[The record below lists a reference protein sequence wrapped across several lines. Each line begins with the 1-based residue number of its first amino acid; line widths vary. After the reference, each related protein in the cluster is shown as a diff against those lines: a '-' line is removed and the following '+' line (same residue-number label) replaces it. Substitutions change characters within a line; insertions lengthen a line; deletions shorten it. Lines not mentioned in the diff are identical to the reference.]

1 MDTHRRTPITLQ
13 SRFRW
18 SVKPM
23 RRSDFSYDLPKHLIA
38 RTPLPARTDSRL
50 LELKG
55 DAVAHRR
62 FGEIVDLLRRDDL
75 LVVNDTRV
83 IKARLRAVKDSGGRA
98 EVLIER
104 IEGADTALCQ
114 VRVSKALHPERSLL
128 VRGEAVT
135 VLERRGEFYLLRF
148 PGDVLEFLDAHG
160 STPLPPYIARPANAE
175 DEKRYQTVYGKHPG
189 AVAAPTAGLHFDGAL
204 LRAIED
210 RGVGVAAVTLHVG
223 AGTFQPVRTEDL
235 SRHRMHEERYEVPEA
250 TAKAVNACS
259 GRIVAVG
266 TTVVRTLES
275 AADGDGRVRTG
286 TGETSLFIAPGYAF
300 RVIDALVTNFHL
312 PESTLLMLVSAFA
325 GHARIMRAYAEA
337 VREGYRL
344 FSYGDAMFC
353 ERA

>member
-1 MDTHRRTPITLQ
+1 
-13 SRFRW
+13 
-18 SVKPM
+18 M
-23 RRSDFSYDLPKHLIA
+23 RRSDFSYHLPRHLIA
-38 RTPLPARTDSRL
+38 RTPLAARTDSRL

-55 DAVAHRR
+55 DMIAHRR
-62 FGEIVDLLRRDDL
+62 FGEIVDLLRPDDL

-83 IKARLRAVKDSGGRA
+83 IKARMRAVKDSGGRA
-98 EVLIER
+98 EILVER
-104 IEGADTALCQ
+104 IESADTALCQ
-114 VRVSKALHPERSLL
+114 VRVSKALHPGRSLL
-128 VRGEAVT
+128 VDGEVVT
-135 VLERRGEFYLLRF
+135 MVARRGEFYLLRF

-189 AVAAPTAGLHFDGAL
+189 AVAAPTAGLHFDAAL
-204 LRAIED
+204 LRVIADKGAEI
-210 RGVGVAAVTLHVG
+210 APVTLHVG
-223 AGTFQPVRTEDL
+223 AGTFQPVRTDDL

-250 TAKAVNACS
+250 TAQAINACN
-259 GRIVAVG
+259 GRVVAVG

-275 AADGDGRVRTG
+275 TADTDGHVRAGAGAT
-286 TGETSLFIAPGYAF
+286 TLFVAPGYTF
-300 RVIDALVTNFHL
+300 RVVDALVTNFHL

-325 GHARIMRAYAEA
+325 GHARVMRAYAEA

>member
-1 MDTHRRTPITLQ
+1 
-13 SRFRW
+13 
-18 SVKPM
+18 M

-38 RTPLPARTDSRL
+38 RTPLPGRTDSRL
-50 LELKG
+50 LELKDDG
-55 DAVAHRR
+55 VTHRKFR
-62 FGEIVDLLRRDDL
+62 EIADLLRPDDL

-104 IEGADTALCQ
+104 IECADTALCQ
-114 VRVSKALHPERSLL
+114 VRVSKALHPSRSLL
-128 VRGEAVT
+128 VDGEVLT
-135 VLERRGEFYLLRF
+135 VIERRGEFYLLRF

-160 STPLPPYIARPANAE
+160 STPLPPYIARPANDE
-175 DEKRYQTVYGKHPG
+175 DEARYQTVYGKHPG
-189 AVAAPTAGLHFDGAL
+189 AVAAPTAGLHFDATL
-204 LRAIED
+204 LREIED
-210 RGVGVAAVTLHVG
+210 RGVGIATVTLHVG
-223 AGTFQPVRTEDL
+223 AGTFQPIRTEDL

-250 TAKAVNACS
+250 TASAVNACR

-275 AADGDGRVRTG
+275 AADEDGQVRAG
-286 TGETSLFIAPGYAF
+286 AGETSLFIAPGYAF
-300 RVIDALVTNFHL
+300 RVVDALVTNFHL

-325 GHARIMRAYAEA
+325 GHTRIMRAYAEA

>member
-1 MDTHRRTPITLQ
+1 
-13 SRFRW
+13 
-18 SVKPM
+18 M

-38 RTPLPARTDSRL
+38 RTPLPGRTDSRL
-50 LELKG
+50 LELRDDG
-55 DAVAHRR
+55 VAHRKFR
-62 FGEIVDLLRRDDL
+62 EIADLLRPDDL

-104 IEGADTALCQ
+104 IECADTALCQ
-114 VRVSKALHPERSLL
+114 VRVSKALHPGRSL
-128 VRGEAVT
+128 VVDGEVLT
-135 VLERRGEFYLLRF
+135 VMERCGEFYLLRF

-160 STPLPPYIARPANAE
+160 RTPLPPYISRPANDE
-175 DEKRYQTVYGKHPG
+175 DEARYQTVYGRHPG
-189 AVAAPTAGLHFDGAL
+189 AVAAPTAGLHFDATL
-204 LRAIED
+204 LREIED
-210 RGVGVAAVTLHVG
+210 RGGGIAAVTLHVG
-223 AGTFQPVRTEDL
+223 AGTFQPIRTEDL

-250 TAKAVNACS
+250 TASAVNACR
-259 GRIVAVG
+259 GRVVAVG

-275 AADGDGRVRTG
+275 AADEDGDVRAG
-286 TGETSLFIAPGYAF
+286 AGETSLFIAPGYAF
-300 RVIDALVTNFHL
+300 RVVDALVTNFHL

-325 GHARIMRAYAEA
+325 GHTRVMRAYAEA

>member
-1 MDTHRRTPITLQ
+1 
-13 SRFRW
+13 
-18 SVKPM
+18 M
-23 RRSDFSYDLPKHLIA
+23 RRSDFSYDLPKRLIA
-38 RTPLPARTDSRL
+38 RTPLPERTDSRL

-55 DAVAHRR
+55 EGIAHRR
-62 FGEIVDLLRRDDL
+62 FAQFVDLLRPDDV

-98 EVLIER
+98 EILIER
-104 IEGADTALCQ
+104 IECADTALCQ
-114 VRVSKALHPERSLL
+114 VRVSKALHPGRSLI
-128 VRGEAVT
+128 VNGEIVT
-135 VLERRGEFYLLRF
+135 VMERRGEFYLLRF
-148 PGDVLEFLDAHG
+148 PCDTLEFLDAHG
-160 STPLPPYIARPANAE
+160 RTPLPPYIARPANDE
-175 DEKRYQTVYGKHPG
+175 DEARYQTVYGRHPG
-189 AVAAPTAGLHFDGAL
+189 AVAAPTAGLHFDAPL

-223 AGTFQPVRTEDL
+223 AGTFQPIRTEDV

-250 TAKAVNACS
+250 TAQAVNGCR
-259 GRIVAVG
+259 GRVVAVG

-275 AADGDGRVRTG
+275 AAEEDGQVRAG
-286 TGETSLFIAPGYAF
+286 AGETSLFIAPGYAF
-300 RVIDALVTNFHL
+300 RVVDALVTNFHL

-337 VREGYRL
+337 VREDYRL